1 MISIGSIVKA
11 RYKTGSYVGKVK
23 EERGKF
29 LLVEILAV
37 LKHPQQGDLHNPKQT
52 EDVFFHERRALAH
65 YEKAN
70 IPKTAVSRYEEE
82 VLDYADSLRTA
93 LEQLQQTLHN
103 EPASAYQQLAL
114 ANLASLE
121 KDYFG

>member
-1 MISIGSIVKA
+1 MIAIGDVVKL
-11 RYKTGSYVGKVK
+11 RYKTGSYIGKVK

-29 LLVEILAV
+29 FLVEILAV

-52 EDVFFHERRALAH
+52 ENVFFHERRALAH
-65 YEKAN
+65 HEKAN
-70 IPKTAVSRYEEE
+70 IPKTAVSLYEED
-82 VLDYADSLRTA
+82 VPAYTDSLQTA
-93 LEQLQQTLHN
+93 LEQLQQTLHH
-103 EPASAYQQLAL
+103 EPASPYQQLAL